1 LIYLLIWDWVFNH
14 KTLKNFKF

>member
-1 LIYLLIWDWVFNH
+1 LIWDWVFNH